1 MTTRSVTHATFTI
14 ERTYSAAP
22 ARVFRAFA
30 DPLARARWF
39 LDPGEGVT
47 TPHELDFRVGG
58 HERIAGR
65 FEGLGS
71 TVHAYEARYH
81 DIVPDQ
87 RIVSTYEMY
96 QDEIR
101 TSVSV
106 ATVQLSPA
114 GRGTRLVYTE
124 QGAFLDGYDNAADR
138 EHGTR
143 ELLDALGASLEAEP
157 VGA

>member
-14 ERTYSAAP
+14 ERTYPVAP

-30 DPLARARWF
+30 DPRARASWF
-39 LDPGEGVT
+39 LGPGEGVT
-47 TPHELDFRVGG
+47 TPHQLDFRVGG
-58 HERIAGR
+58 HERLAGR

-81 DIVPDQ
+81 DIVPDE

-96 QDEIR
+96 QDEVR

-114 GRGTRLVYTE
+114 GSGTRLVYTE

-143 ELLDALGASLEAEP
+143 ELFDALATSLDAGPARA
-157 VGA
+157 

>member
-14 ERTYSAAP
+14 ERTYPAAP

-39 LDPGEGVT
+39 LGPGEGVT

-114 GRGTRLVYTE
+114 GSETRLVYTE

-143 ELLDALGASLEAEP
+143 ELLDALGASLEGEP

>member
-14 ERTYSAAP
+14 ERTYPAAP

-30 DPLARARWF
+30 DPLAKASWF
-39 LDPGEGVT
+39 LGPGEGVT
-47 TPHELDFRVGG
+47 TPHQLDFRVGG
-58 HERIAGR
+58 HERLAGR

-81 DIVPDQ
+81 DIVPDH

-114 GRGTRLVYTE
+114 GSGTRLVYTE
-124 QGAFLDGYDNAADR
+124 QGAFPDGYDNAADR

-143 ELLDALGASLEAEP
+143 ELLDALGASLEGEP
-157 VGA
+157 ASA